1 MDSSGS
7 DNGINCPYL
16 TLVDQHF
23 KLFLLARRS
32 RTKFTKEVYLSVPLV
47 SQATLQ
53 LGQFGF
59 CETEN

>member
-7 DNGINCPYL
+7 DNVINCPYF

-32 RTKFTKEVYLSVPLV
+32 RTKFTKEVYLLVPLV
-47 SQATLQ
+47 SQVALRTKYALK
-53 LGQFGF
+53 F
-59 CETEN
+59 